1 MTLYFVIGYIAFLA
15 LYLLAIIGLGFYE
28 RQYTI
33 PGDPLHRW
41 TRIIQWVAGGI
52 AILSFFV
59 FIAFMRTL

>member
-1 MTLYFVIGYIAFLA
+1 MTIYFVIGYIAFLA

-33 PGDPLHRW
+33 QKDPLHRW
-41 TRIIQWVAGGI
+41 TRIIQWVAGSV

-59 FIAFMRTL
+59 FIAFVRTL

>member
-41 TRIIQWVAGGI
+41 TRIIQWVAGSI
-52 AILSFFV
+52 AILSFFI
-59 FIAFMRTL
+59 FIAFMLTK